1 MDYVLTQ
8 HARDALAKRQILEAW
23 VDMAMQNPVW
33 IEADDV
39 DPLLEH
45 RLAPIAEFGNR
56 LPSDAPAT
64 EAGQKRSEPG
74 KGTRPAAPH
83 STPPRE
89 HQPGGADLGHP
100 HNQHPASRRAG
111 RTEPQET
118 DRRNPTVLVVVAAE
132 KVASIQIK
140 DL

>member
-1 MDYVLTQ
+1 MNFRITDTFTDSLARLTGEEQKLVKTTAFDLQPPPHRSRKAGPEAGIIPGMDYVLTQ

-56 LPSDAPAT
+56 VLRVVVNP
-64 EAGQKRSEPG
+64 Q
-74 KGTRPAAPH
+74 
-83 STPPRE
+83 
-89 HQPGGADLGHP
+89 
-100 HNQHPASRRAG
+100 
-111 RTEPQET
+111 TEPWRIVT
-118 DRRNPTVLVVVAAE
+118 AYFDRRRTV
-132 KVASIQIK
+132 
-140 DL
+140 